1 MDFRTATD
9 QLIQR
14 MTLVDIAE
22 ACDSAV
28 NSIERA
34 RLDADSRHHRE
45 PPPEWEAAVARLARE
60 RGQELLRLA
69 EQLMKR

>member
-1 MDFRTATD
+1 MDVRTATD

-14 MTLVDIAE
+14 ITLVDLAE
-22 ACDSAV
+22 ACGFAV

-45 PPPEWEAAVARLARE
+45 PPQTWESAVSAL
-60 RGQELLRLA
+60 GS
-69 EQLMKR
+69 